1 MMTEGPV
8 AKDIDLSTGLH
19 MHYFE
24 WHGSGPVLIFLHPSS
39 GYGRMWEFTVSH
51 LLPGFHVYAPDQ
63 RGHGDSEGPDGGYT
77 GEEYAQ
83 DLRAFM
89 KAQGIERAILAGH
102 SLGGRVAQIF
112 ASKNPEMTQALILV
126 GGPHY
131 ESFFQEASIVDSV
144 LQGAEKMRSSPVE
157 FDTEEDAVH
166 YNRER
171 YPFVPEE
178 AIRHRVQYG
187 FRRLPN
193 GKYGPRYDP
202 LRVAQGLAH
211 IPDDLTGYAREI
223 SCPVAF
229 VLGGRAPESAR
240 AGIDKVA
247 ACYEKTSVQ
256 FYEADAVRVLQAEDP
271 AGLAKAIREFIGSCT
286 IQ

>member
-1 MMTEGPV
+1 MTEVPK

-24 WHGSGPVLIFLHPSS
+24 WPGSGPVLIFLHPSS

-51 LLPGFHVYAPDQ
+51 LLPGFHIYAPDQ
-63 RGHGDSEGPDGGYT
+63 RGHGDSARPDGGYT
-77 GEEYAQ
+77 GEEYAE

-89 KAQGIERAILAGH
+89 EAQGIERAILAGH

-112 ASKNPEMTQALILV
+112 AGKYPAMTQALILV

-144 LQGAEKMRSSPVE
+144 LQMAEKMRSSPRE
-157 FDTEEDAVH
+157 FDTEEDAVR
-166 YNRER
+166 YNQER

-178 AIRHRVQYG
+178 AIRHRVRYG
-187 FRRLPN
+187 FQHLPN

-202 LRVAQGLAH
+202 LRVAQGLTH
-211 IPDDLTGYAREI
+211 IPDDLTRYASEI
-223 SCPVAF
+223 GCPVAF
-229 VLGGRAPESAR
+229 MLGGRAPESAR
-240 AGIDKVA
+240 AEIKKVA
-247 ACYEKTSVQ
+247 ACYEKTSVR
-256 FYEADAVRVLQAEDP
+256 FYEVDAVKVLQVENP
-271 AGLAKAIREFIGSCT
+271 AGLARAIKEFIDSCA
-286 IQ
+286 IK